1 LFVGAPYPR
10 VDLRSDVNASLRCSL
25 RSTLL
30 VTAMLALT
38 TDAFAQ
44 TNSMFG
50 SSAGRGTSGSTG
62 STGGRS
68 SSSSGFSSFN
78 NSRQSTGQQSQF
90 GQNQQGRTGG
100 TGTLQQ
106 TAGTARQGLV
116 GRADTAGRFVGSAQ
130 AAQQSFG
137 TGANGLGQT
146 LGGQSRGRGRQSG
159 LFGGGEGNEGLGAG
173 GGGTSAYRIPIPQQ
187 KVAFDYTPPA
197 GRVVSQRISTQ
208 LDKVRTKLP
217 VRNTEIFVEEGT
229 VTLRG
234 VVAKESDRKLAE
246 QLVRLEPGV
255 RQVVNELTVA
265 E

>member
-30 VTAMLALT
+30 VTAVLALA
-38 TDAFAQ
+38 TDLSAQ

-50 SSAGRGTSGSTG
+50 SSAGRGTGGSTG

-90 GQNQQGRTGG
+90 GQAQQGGAG
-100 TGTLQQ
+100 SLQQ

-116 GRADTAGRFVGSAQ
+116 GRGDTAGRFVGSAQ
-130 AAQQSFG
+130 AAQQSLG
-137 TGANGLGQT
+137 TGANGLGQS
-146 LGGQSRGRGRQSG
+146 LGGQARGRGRQSG
-159 LFGGGEGNEGLGAG
+159 LFGGGEGNAGLGAA

-197 GRVVSQRISTQ
+197 GGVVSQRISTQ
-208 LDKVRTKLP
+208 FDKVRTRLP